1 MNKPNIYLEFDNNIK
16 QVNML
21 RSILR
26 DCYIEAYYY
35 KNWNT
40 KMYSNTLYYSFNEY
54 LDYISEEF
62 NEKYNSIVLTYNS
75 KEHVLNNIE
84 MSLKFITLHL
94 SSSESPTTIIIHPSY
109 LDKI

>member
-1 MNKPNIYLEFDNNIK
+1 
-16 QVNML
+16 ML

-94 SSSESPTTIIIHPSY
+94 SSSELPTTIIIHPSY

>member
-1 MNKPNIYLEFDNNIK
+1 MNKPNIYLEFDNSIK

-54 LDYISEEF
+54 LDCISEEF